1 MLKSEMEKEIE
12 FLIKLDIARLSRAA
26 GLVGKVL
33 ETLTEVEEDHIAIPI
48 KLYCSKYEIQSVK
61 NILEHIINGYT
72 KKNKRT
78 S

>member
-33 ETLTEVEEDHIAIPI
+33 ETLTEVDSNHIAVPI